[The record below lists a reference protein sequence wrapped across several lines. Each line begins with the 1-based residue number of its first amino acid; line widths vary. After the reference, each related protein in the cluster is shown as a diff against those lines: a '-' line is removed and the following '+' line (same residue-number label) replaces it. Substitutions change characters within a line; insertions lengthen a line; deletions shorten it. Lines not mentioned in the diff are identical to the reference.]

1 MRFRDIGRP
10 AWGCLLAALVTAAAV
25 GSAAERVADPTPVM
39 TRGERVTGRPFGTR
53 GPVLARNGMV
63 STSHPLAAQAG
74 LDILQAGGSAVDAA
88 IAVNAVLGV
97 VEPVGGGVGGDAF
110 AIVWDPKTR
119 RLYGLN
125 GSGASPAG
133 LSAEELRRRLGPRTS
148 IPLWGALPV
157 TVPGAVDAWFE
168 LHSRFGRL
176 PMREVLRPAIRLA
189 RDGHPVAVDVAFY
202 LEICLRRYEADLG
215 SIEEFDNFR
224 RTFMPEGRLP
234 RAGEIFRN
242 PDLARTY
249 ELIAAG
255 GRREFYEGSI
265 AQRIDRYMRRIGG
278 YLSLD
283 DLRGHASRWVDPMEI
298 DYRGYRV
305 AQMPP
310 NSQGVTL
317 LQMLNILENFDLAAL
332 PPGSAEFM
340 HLMVEAKKLAFADR
354 AALIGDPREVVPD
367 VSRLVS
373 KAYGVEL
380 SRRIDRRRAMD
391 PPVQPPASRGGDTV
405 YMATA
410 DADGMM
416 VSLIQ
421 SNFQGMGSGL
431 VPDGTGFVLQDR
443 GAQFDA
449 APGRINS
456 YEPGRRPFHTI
467 MPGFVLR
474 DGKPWLAF
482 GVIGG
487 DMQPQAQAQIL
498 SYLIDHGFT
507 VQEAG
512 DAARIHHVG
521 GVQPTGE
528 RVGSGSG
535 VVEVER
541 SVPAAT
547 VEALRAMGHTV
558 RIGERVFGA
567 YQGILF
573 DPSNGVYWGGSDSR
587 LDGQVVG
594 Y

>member
-1 MRFRDIGRP
+1 MR
-10 AWGCLLAALVTAAAV
+10 AALMAAVVVASATVAVAPMPTPAEPVPAAATQ
-25 GSAAERVADPTPVM
+25 SM
-39 TRGERVTGRPFGTR
+39 TRGDRVTGRPFGTR

-63 STSHPLAAQAG
+63 STSHPLAAQAA
-74 LDILQAGGSAVDAA
+74 LDILKAGGSAVDAA
-88 IAVNAVLGV
+88 IAANAVLGV

-110 AIVWDPKTR
+110 ALVWDPKTG

-125 GSGASPAG
+125 GSGASPSG
-133 LSAEELRRRLGPRTS
+133 LSAEELRRRLGPRTA

-168 LHSRFGRL
+168 LHGRFGRL
-176 PMREVLRPAIRLA
+176 PMRKVLQPAIRLA

-202 LEICLRRYEADLG
+202 LAICLRRYEADIG

-224 RTFMPEGRLP
+224 RTFMPGGHLP
-234 RAGEIFRN
+234 KAGEVFRN

-249 ELIAAG
+249 ELIATG

-265 AQRIDRYMRRIGG
+265 ARRIDRYMRRVGG
-278 YLSLD
+278 YLSIE
-283 DLRGHASRWVDPMEI
+283 DLRRHASRWVDPIET

-305 AQMPP
+305 VQMPP
-310 NSQGVTL
+310 NSQGATL

-332 PPGSAEFM
+332 PPSSAEFM

-354 AALIGDPREVVPD
+354 AMLIGDPEASAPA
-367 VSRLVS
+367 VSRLMS
-373 KAYGVEL
+373 KEYAAGL
-380 SRRIDRRRAMD
+380 ALRIDPRRAMD
-391 PPVQPPASRGGDTV
+391 LPVQTPASRGGDTV
-405 YMATA
+405 YIATA
-410 DADGMM
+410 DSDGMM

-443 GAQFDA
+443 GAQFDPS
-449 APGRINS
+449 PGRVNS
-456 YEPGRRPFHTI
+456 YAPGRRPFHTI

-521 GVQPTGE
+521 GMQPTGE
-528 RVGSGSG
+528 RGGSGPG

-541 SVPAAT
+541 SVPDAT
-547 VEALRAMGHTV
+547 LEALRSMGHAV
-558 RIGERVFGA
+558 RVGERVFGA
-567 YQGILF
+567 YQGILY
-573 DPSNGVYWGGSDSR
+573 DPDQRVYWGGSDSR
-587 LDGQVVG
+587 LDGQAVG